1 MLNEKDIFN
10 TYDWQ
15 KACTQKFHIKKKN
28 QKQVEEPF
36 LNTKKQ
42 TNQKTKM
49 KANQMNGQKAYAE
62 ISQRRKTNMKKQF
75 NLITNKGNANYF
87 TPV

>member
-1 MLNEKDIFN
+1 M
-10 TYDWQ
+10 Y
-15 KACTQKFHIKKKN
+15 TQVSHKKKKPKASRRTLP
-28 QKQVEEPF
+28 QH
-36 LNTKKQ
+36 KK
-42 TNQKTKM
+42 TNKPKNQKTKM